1 MFLCIPQVFYYA
13 VKAVVHPTA
22 ALFDA
27 MTQTLKPLCV
37 NALRRIFMMCDVDKV
52 GCSLHLRPCLRSAV
66 LPPSAAIKGCPCSQR
81 GPVLLVM
88 HDLAPPIGSLQG
100 KCSFTFRHQQVLL
113 HWWQDDALDDAELNA
128 FQVRCFNAPLQP
140 EELMGVKKVVQDKM
154 PQVGLGPALRACGP
168 AHVSTCCILDL
179 YM

>member
-1 MFLCIPQVFYYA
+1 MGIFSEARSSRGLCPLCKCILQVFYYA

-52 GCSLHLRPCLRSAV
+52 GCGLCMGYACLLSLVESKVGLCRKGTTACGRAMAPCQQSLHGQLQMCLCCEHAKI
-66 LPPSAAIKGCPCSQR
+66 SAA
-81 GPVLLVM
+81 LL
-88 HDLAPPIGSLQG
+88 P
-100 KCSFTFRHQQVLL
+100 
-113 HWWQDDALDDAELNA
+113 QDDALDDAELNA

-140 EELMGVKKVVQDKM
+140 EELMGVKKVVMDKM
-154 PQVGLGPALRACGP
+154 PQVGC
-168 AHVSTCCILDL
+168 
-179 YM
+179 